1 VDVGQLRR
9 IQLFSDAN
17 DDELGKL
24 GAFAESVE
32 FSEKAEII
40 REGDFSTA
48 VLAIAE
54 GTAEVTRGGKHIG
67 TLGPGDVFG
76 EVGVLDDARR
86 NATVTATS
94 RLKLVIMG
102 QLEVQRLKSNA
113 TEIYARI
120 EKLAQERRG

>member
-1 VDVGQLRR
+1 MDVGQLRR

-17 DDELGKL
+17 EDELGKL

-32 FSEKAEII
+32 FSERAEII

-48 VLAIAE
+48 LLAIAE
-54 GTAEVTRGGKHIG
+54 GTVEVTRGGKHIA
-67 TLGPGDVFG
+67 TLGRGDVFG
-76 EVGVLDDARR
+76 EVGVLDDAAR

-102 QLEVQRLKSNA
+102 QLEVQRLKANSP
-113 TEIYARI
+113 EIYARI